1 MSSYAGVNL
10 FGSGPN
16 KMTVQPETF
25 VNKFSGYAGLNGL
38 EALLMGGRGRRINI
52 TGQLKA
58 VTVAALETII
68 ANIEV
73 YRRLG
78 PAILIDNDAVA
89 WPYVVL
95 DRFTINGHKKYT
107 STGVFVQY
115 QIEAVQ
121 LL

>member
-1 MSSYAGVNL
+1 
-10 FGSGPN
+10 
-16 KMTVQPETF
+16 
-25 VNKFSGYAGLNGL
+25 
-38 EALLMGGRGRRINI
+38 MGGRGRRINI